1 MSSKTI
7 DPAFVNGCKIAI
19 LDPQG
24 NFIEKGIMYPNPP
37 QS

>member
-1 MSSKTI
+1 M
-7 DPAFVNGCKIAI
+7 
-19 LDPQG
+19 DPQG